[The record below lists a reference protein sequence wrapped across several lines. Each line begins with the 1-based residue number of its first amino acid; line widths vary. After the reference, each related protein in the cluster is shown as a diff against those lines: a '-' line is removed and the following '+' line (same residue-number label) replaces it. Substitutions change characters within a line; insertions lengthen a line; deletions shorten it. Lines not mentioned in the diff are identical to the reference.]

1 MYNTKVEC
9 TYHTSEIFLENDNI
23 SDEDKNF
30 IRDVLYRQEL
40 LNILRIKKY
49 NEQKMNTAMC
59 DLYKK
64 IKDCN
69 ELKECI
75 SKAANKLMIE
85 DTAEVGLMILYSY
98 DFMYLTHICVSEFL
112 ENGKITE
119 NNILKLKKKVFEN

>member
-23 SDEDKNF
+23 SEWEKNF

-40 LNILRIKKY
+40 LNIFNINEY
-49 NEQKMNTAMC
+49 NEQKMNTAIC
-59 DLYKK
+59 DLYN
-64 IKDCN
+64 IINDCQ

-75 SKAANKLMIE
+75 IIVANKLMIE

-119 NNILKLKKKVFEN
+119 NNISKLKNKLFEN

>member
-9 TYHTSEIFLENDNI
+9 TYNTSEVFIEEDTI
-23 SDEDKNF
+23 SDEEKNF

-40 LNILRIKKY
+40 LDIFDIKEY
-49 NEQKMNTAMC
+49 NEQKMNTAIC
-59 DLYKK
+59 DLYN
-64 IKDCN
+64 IINDCQ

-75 SKAANKLMIE
+75 IKVANKLMIE
-85 DTAEVGLMILYSY
+85 DTEEFGLMILYSF

-119 NNILKLKKKVFEN
+119 NNISKLKNKLFEN

>member
-23 SDEDKNF
+23 SEWEKNF

-40 LNILRIKKY
+40 LNIFNINEY
-49 NEQKMNTAMC
+49 NEQKMNTAIC
-59 DLYKK
+59 DLYN
-64 IKDCN
+64 IINDCQ

-75 SKAANKLMIE
+75 IKVANKLMIE

-119 NNILKLKKKVFEN
+119 NNISKLKNKLFEN